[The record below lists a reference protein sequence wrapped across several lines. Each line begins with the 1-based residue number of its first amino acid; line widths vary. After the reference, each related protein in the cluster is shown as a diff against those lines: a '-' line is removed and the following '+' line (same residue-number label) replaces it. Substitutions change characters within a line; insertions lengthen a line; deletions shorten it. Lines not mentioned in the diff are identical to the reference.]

1 MKKCIILAA
10 YKIENEKI
18 PLEII
23 SKGDFIICADGGRR
37 HAAKMGIT
45 PDVILGDFD
54 SSPEIESS
62 EIERCEKNIFP
73 AKQAAEIGDI
83 NSRNISAENLTKPEI
98 IRLPAEKDDTD
109 TAAAIKLGLVRGYEE
124 FYIFGGIGGRIDHTI
139 GNIVLLKYLAD
150 KGCRGVIVGDDAEI
164 TMVKD
169 GGTELKKGKYKYLS
183 VLAFGG
189 DAEGV
194 TLSGVKYPLQDY
206 NLANNYPLGVSNE
219 ITEDTAQI
227 SVKSGTL
234 LIIQA
239 EE

>member
-1 MKKCIILAA
+1 MGKCVILAA
-10 YKIENEKI
+10 YKIENIKL

-23 SKGDFIICADGGRR
+23 SKGDFIICADGGLR
-37 HAAKMGIT
+37 HAAKMGVI

-54 SSPEIESS
+54 SDNAGEYLTELLS
-62 EIERCEKNIFP
+62 EHKLACE
-73 AKQAAEIGDI
+73 GCG
-83 NSRNISAENLTKPEI
+83 PEI

-109 TAAAIKLGLVRGYEE
+109 TAAAIKLGLERGYRE
-124 FYIFGGIGGRIDHTI
+124 FYILGGIGGRPDHTAA
-139 GNIVLLKYLAD
+139 NIVMLKYLAD
-150 KGCRGVIVGDDAEI
+150 MGCRCVMLGDHSEFTMLKNGYTEI
-164 TMVKD
+164 KRSR
-169 GGTELKKGKYKYLS
+169 YKYLS

-194 TLSGVKYPLQDY
+194 TLSGVKYPLH
-206 NLANNYPLGVSNE
+206 NFLLKNNFPLGVSNE
-219 ITEDTAQI
+219 ITEDVAKI